1 MSSKQKVSTPKA
13 KRNNNK
19 NSIPRSKRTVKPQPN
34 DETFMKIIVQFH
46 NQRDQQINAEKI
58 YAYKT
63 NLKSLPEN
71 LKKQLEDAFG
81 GNIPETKRFPPGK
94 DKIQFIQKY
103 WIDNKIATYKKKR
116 LVLAGPLK
124 GKFIRQKWRTEMK
137 YLENEISK
145 LERKDKFDEFDF
157 YHYFALN
164 QSCESLPSRI
174 QIRDKTESIDVRR
187 KLLEFQLDWANEKL
201 NILQKIRRRI
211 MEDWNTDRFQKIEDM
226 VTLVMTAGIVKKGT
240 IAKKMD
246 LDKEINI
253 KTIEAYQKNIKNSFK

>member
-116 LVLAGPLK
+116 LA
-124 GKFIRQKWRTEMK
+124 KWRCYCHISPGRNDFQGFWQNPSFFVQAHTEG
-137 YLENEISK
+137 YLKSVELRPYSNAEAATK
-145 LERKDKFDEFDF
+145 AERTMA
-157 YHYFALN
+157 HRL
-164 QSCESLPSRI
+164 
-174 QIRDKTESIDVRR
+174 R
-187 KLLEFQLDWANEKL
+187 KQGCGVWAGHH
-201 NILQKIRRRI
+201 
-211 MEDWNTDRFQKIEDM
+211 DRK
-226 VTLVMTAGIVKKGT
+226 
-240 IAKKMD
+240 
-246 LDKEINI
+246 
-253 KTIEAYQKNIKNSFK
+253 S